1 MKKKLFFFAGGFAMM
16 MNACQPPTKT
26 YQSSDAQLPLKVEEF
41 IPVELTTDLSSLSEN
56 ELKMLPLLFK
66 AGQIMDD
73 LFWKQA
79 WGNKNELLDGVN
91 DVALREFLLINYG
104 PWERLNGNKS
114 FVNGIGEKPAGAQ
127 FYPADLTK
135 EEFESFSDERKNS
148 QYSVI
153 VRDEKGKLNVVPYS
167 EYYNPELTQVAGLLR
182 EAAKLA
188 EDQGLRNYLS
198 LRADDLLRDNYFESD
213 MAWMSMKDNT
223 IDFVVG
229 PIENYEDQLFGI
241 RTSFESYILIKDKSW
256 SDRLSRF
263 AALLPTLQRSL
274 PVGDEYKKE
283 VPGSDSDLG
292 AYDVVF
298 YGGDCNSGSK
308 TIAINLPN
316 DPEVHLQKGSRK
328 LQLKN
333 SMKAK
338 FDAILLPISEV
349 VIDSSQQQFV
359 KFDAFFE
366 NVMFHEVAHG
376 LGIKNTINGK
386 GGVRECMK
394 ELGTSIEEAKAD
406 ILGLFMVNELVK
418 MGELGDKNMREN
430 YVTFMAGIFR
440 SVRFGAASAHGKA
453 NMMCFNFFREK
464 GAFSVNAQT
473 GRYLVDFEKMALAM
487 NDLSALILTIQ
498 GDGDYNKAKEYMS
511 RLSII
516 DAELQNDLDEIS
528 EAGIP
533 RDVVFIQ
540 GTDVLGLQ

>member
-1 MKKKLFFFAGGFAMM
+1 MKKKLFLYAGGFAMM
-16 MNACQPPTKT
+16 LSACQTPQKPLT
-26 YQSSDAQLPLKVEEF
+26 SSDSRLPEKVEEF
-41 IPVELTTDLSSLSEN
+41 VEVELTADLSSLSEN
-56 ELKMLPLLFK
+56 ELKMMPLLFK

-79 WGNKNELLDGVN
+79 WGNKDELLSRAKDA
-91 DVALREFLLINYG
+91 ALYQFLKINYG
-104 PWERLNGNKS
+104 PWERLNGNQP
-114 FVNGIGEKPAGAQ
+114 FVDGIGEKPAGAQ
-127 FYPADLTK
+127 FYPADMTK
-135 EEFESFSDERKNS
+135 EEFEALADDQKNS
-148 QYSVI
+148 QYSVV
-153 VRDEKGKLNVVPYS
+153 VRDEQNQLKVVPYS
-167 EYYNPELTQVAGLLR
+167 EYYKAELTEVANLLR
-182 EAAKLA
+182 QAAALA
-188 EDQGLRNYLS
+188 EDEGLRNYLT

-213 MAWMSMKDNT
+213 MAWMSMKTNA

-241 RTSFESYILIKDKSW
+241 KTAFESYILIKDKVW
-256 SDRLSRF
+256 SDRLTLF
-263 AALLPTLQRSL
+263 AALLPALQQSL
-274 PVGDEYKKE
+274 PVAAEYKQE

-298 YGGDCNSGSK
+298 YGGDCNAGSK

-333 SMKAK
+333 TMKAK
-338 FDAILLPISEV
+338 FDHILLPISQV

-386 GGVRECMK
+386 GGVRENMK

-406 ILGLFMVNELVK
+406 ILGLYMVNQLAQ
-418 MGELGDKNMREN
+418 MGELGEKDMREN

-464 GAFSVNAQT
+464 GAFSVNAET

-487 NDLSALILTIQ
+487 NELSALILTIQ
-498 GDGDYNKAKEYMS
+498 GDGDYDKAKDYMS
-511 RLSII
+511 RLSVI
-516 DAELQNDLDEIS
+516 DADLQNDLDKIS

-533 RDVVFIQ
+533 RDLVFNQ
-540 GTDVLGLQ
+540 GAEVLGLQ

>member
-1 MKKKLFFFAGGFAMM
+1 MKNKLFLYAGGFAMM
-16 MNACQPPTKT
+16 MNACQTPQKRFV
-26 YQSSDAQLPLKVEEF
+26 SSDNQLAAKVEEF
-41 IPVELTTDLSSLSEN
+41 TPFELTADLSALSEN
-56 ELKMLPLLFK
+56 ELKMVPLLFK

-79 WGNKNELLDGVN
+79 WGNKDELLDGTK
-91 DVALREFLLINYG
+91 DSALREFLLINYG
-104 PWERLNGNKS
+104 PWERLNGNQS
-114 FVNGIGEKPAGAQ
+114 FVDGIGEKPAGAQ
-127 FYPADLTK
+127 FYPADMSK
-135 EEFESFSDERKNS
+135 EEFDAFDDVNKNS
-148 QYSVI
+148 QYSII
-153 VRDEKGKLNVVPYS
+153 VRDENGHLKVVPYS
-167 EYYNPELTQVAGLLR
+167 EYYKDELT
-182 EAAKLA
+182 EAANLLKQASQLS
-188 EDQGLRNYLS
+188 DDDGLRNYLS

-213 MAWMSMKDNT
+213 MAWMSMKNNT
-223 IDFVVG
+223 IDFVIG
-229 PIENYEDQLFGI
+229 PIENYEDQLFGT

-256 SDRLSRF
+256 SERLSRF
-263 AALLPTLQRSL
+263 AALLPTLQQSL
-274 PVGDEYKKE
+274 PVDEVYKKE

-333 SMKAK
+333 TMKAK
-338 FDAILLPISEV
+338 FDAILLPISQI
-349 VIDSSQQQFV
+349 VIDSTQQQFV

-386 GGVRECMK
+386 GGVRESMK

-406 ILGLFMVNELVK
+406 ILGLFMVNELIK
-418 MGELGDKNMREN
+418 MGELADKDMREN

-453 NMMCFNFFREK
+453 NMMCFNFLKEK
-464 GAFSVNAQT
+464 GAFSQNAEN
-473 GRYLVDFEKMALAM
+473 GRYLVDFDKMALAM
-487 NDLSALILTIQ
+487 NDLSALIITLQ
-498 GDGDYNKAKEYMS
+498 GNGDYEKTKEYMS
-511 RLSII
+511 RLSVI
-516 DAELQNDLDEIS
+516 DADLQSDLDEIS

-540 GTDVLGLQ
+540 GPDVLGVQ

>member
-1 MKKKLFFFAGGFAMM
+1 MKKKLFLYAGGFAMM
-16 MNACQPPTKT
+16 MNACQTPQKPLT
-26 YQSSDAQLPLKVEEF
+26 SSDQQLPEKVEEF
-41 IPVELTTDLSSLSEN
+41 VAVELTADLTSLSEN
-56 ELKMLPLLFK
+56 ELKMMPLLFK

-79 WGNKNELLDGVN
+79 WGNKEELLSGAKDA
-91 DVALREFLLINYG
+91 ALRQFLLINYG
-104 PWERLNGNKS
+104 PWERLNGNRP
-114 FVNGIGEKPAGAQ
+114 FVDGIGEKPAGAQ
-127 FYPADLTK
+127 FYPADMTK
-135 EEFESFSDERKNS
+135 EEFDALADDRKNS
-148 QYSVI
+148 QYSVV
-153 VRDEKGKLNVVPYS
+153 VRDEQNKLKVLPYS
-167 EYYNPELTQVAGLLR
+167 EYYKTELTEVAGLLR
-182 EAAKLA
+182 QASALA
-188 EDQGLRNYLS
+188 EDEGLRNYLA

-213 MAWMSMKDNT
+213 MAWMSMKNNN

-229 PIENYEDQLFGI
+229 PIENYEDQLFGTK
-241 RTSFESYILIKDKSW
+241 TSFESYILIMDIVW

-263 AALLPTLQRSL
+263 ALLWPALQQSL
-274 PVGDEYKKE
+274 PVAAEYKKE

-333 SMKAK
+333 TMKAK
-338 FDAILLPISEV
+338 FDNILLPISQV

-386 GGVRECMK
+386 GGVRENMK

-406 ILGLFMVNELVK
+406 ILGLYMVNELSK
-418 MGELGDKNMREN
+418 MGELGEKDMREN

-464 GAFSVNAQT
+464 GAFSVNAET
-473 GRYLVDFEKMALAM
+473 GRYLVDFDKMALAM
-487 NDLSALILTIQ
+487 NELSALILTMQ
-498 GDGDYNKAKEYMS
+498 GDGDYDKAKDYMS
-511 RLSII
+511 RLSVI
-516 DAELQNDLDEIS
+516 DADLQNDLDKIS

-533 RDVVFIQ
+533 RDLVFNQ
-540 GTDVLGLQ
+540 GAEVLGLQ